1 MLSKRL
7 IGVLFVVIPFS
18 GTSEANTEELM
29 QKWIKLE
36 SQKGNLQIEWAE
48 RKAELERRQQ
58 LLVAEQSSINEVLSQ
73 TAQSSSDTDQRRK
86 ALLTDQEGL
95 EKEQTLMTE
104 QVNKAILTLQ
114 SIQFRLPPPLSSE
127 VDSKTKSLQSEL
139 TASEKLE
146 RLLSIYKLINEFDQR
161 VAINKA
167 TIELPVPGQEAT
179 RSIRVTQVYLG
190 LTQGWYISEDA
201 SEYGYGRATAL
212 GWKWW
217 NKQDADNELDQELD
231 PQEIKTLISITE
243 NPALAEL
250 VSLPVKLEAKD
261 N

>member
-7 IGVLFVVIPFS
+7 IGVLLVAIS
-18 GTSEANTEELM
+18 LAGIAKANTDELM
-29 QKWIKLE
+29 QQWIKLE
-36 SQKGNLQIEWAE
+36 SQKGKLQTEWSE
-48 RKAELERRQQ
+48 RKTELERRQQ
-58 LLVAEQSSINEVLSQ
+58 LLAAEQSSIKEVLSQ
-73 TAQSSSDTDQRRK
+73 TADSRSDTDQRRK
-86 ALLTDQEGL
+86 LLLTDQERL
-95 EKEQTLMTE
+95 EQEQASMTE
-104 QVNKAILTLQ
+104 QVSKAIASLQ
-114 SIQFRLPPPLSSE
+114 SIQFRLPPPLASE
-127 VDSKTKSLQSEL
+127 VDSKMKSLQSDL

-167 TIELPVPGQEAT
+167 TIELAGQDT
-179 RSIRVTQVYLG
+179 SRSIRVTQVYLG
-190 LTQGWYISEDA
+190 LTQGWYLSEDA

-217 NKQDADNELDQELD
+217 SNQEAEDELGQKLE
-231 PQEIKTLISITE
+231 PQEIKTLISIME

>member
-7 IGVLFVVIPFS
+7 IGVLLVAIPFA
-18 GTSEANTEELM
+18 GISEANTDELM
-29 QKWIKLE
+29 QQWIKLE
-36 SQKGNLQIEWAE
+36 SQKGKLQTEWAE

-58 LLVAEQSSINEVLSQ
+58 LLVAEQSSLEEVLSQ
-73 TAQSSSDTDQRRK
+73 TAESRSDTDQRRK
-86 ALLTDQEGL
+86 ALLTDQERL
-95 EKEQTLMTE
+95 EQEQTLMAE
-104 QVNKAILTLQ
+104 QVNKAIASLQ
-114 SIQFRLPPPLSSE
+114 SIQFRLPPPLATE
-127 VDSKTKSLQSEL
+127 VDSKMKSLQSDL

-146 RLLSIYKLINEFDQR
+146 RLLSIYKLMNEFDQR

-167 TIELPVPGQEAT
+167 TMELPVAGQEST
-179 RSIRVTQVYLG
+179 RSVRVTQIYLG
-190 LTQGWYISEDA
+190 LTQGWYLSEDA

-217 NKQDADNELDQELD
+217 SNQEAESELGQELD
-231 PQEIKTLISITE
+231 PNEIKTLISIME

-261 N
+261 K

>member
-1 MLSKRL
+1 MFSKRL
-7 IGVLFVVIPFS
+7 VGVLFVAIPFAGVS
-18 GTSEANTEELM
+18 HANTDELM

-36 SQKGNLQIEWAE
+36 SQKGKLQTEWAG

-73 TAQSSSDTDQRRK
+73 TAESRSDTDQRRK
-86 ALLTDQEGL
+86 TLLTDQERL
-95 EKEQTLMTE
+95 EQEQSAMTE
-104 QVNKAILTLQ
+104 QVNKAIASLQ
-114 SIQFRLPPPLSSE
+114 SIQFRLPPPLAAE
-127 VDSKTKSLQSEL
+127 VDGKLKSLQSDV
-139 TASEKLE
+139 TGSEKLE

-167 TIELPVPGQEAT
+167 TIELPIEGQEAV

-190 LTQGWYISEDA
+190 LTQGWYLSEDA
-201 SEYGYGRATAL
+201 SEYGYGRATSL

-217 NKQDADNELDQELD
+217 SNQDAENELGQELD
-231 PQEIKTLISITE
+231 PQEIKTLISIVD
-243 NPALAEL
+243 NPALADL
-250 VSLPVKLEAKD
+250 VSLPIKLQAKD